1 MRMMGLPD
9 TKKSPEMC
17 HVWHF
22 IKTHDC
28 GRLPDKMAIAQYL
41 LSIAKWYLTQC
52 GKTDVQNETTEWI
65 TNQTKL
71 GIASNNLVVFGDHD
85 TVVCANS
92 CFFSAVDE

>member
-41 LSIAKWYLTQC
+41 LSIAK
-52 GKTDVQNETTEWI
+52 
-65 TNQTKL
+65 
-71 GIASNNLVVFGDHD
+71 
-85 TVVCANS
+85 
-92 CFFSAVDE
+92 